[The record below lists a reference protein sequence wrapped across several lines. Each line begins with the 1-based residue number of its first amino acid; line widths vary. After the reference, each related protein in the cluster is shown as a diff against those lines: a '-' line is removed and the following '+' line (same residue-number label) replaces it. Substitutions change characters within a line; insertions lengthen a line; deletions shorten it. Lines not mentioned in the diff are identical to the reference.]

1 MSGHNSSESEV
12 TMEKGTWTFACK
24 HILRFATF
32 VLVPILSPAWAQEGW
47 QWKDPLPQGNG
58 IQAVRF
64 LSSNSIVAVA
74 LCGTALRSSDGGDTW
89 VVRYP
94 GTPASLRSVWF
105 VNESIGFAVG
115 HSGAIVKTID
125 GGNSWVQSPIV
136 VDVALLSVC
145 FSDVMVGTVVGN
157 SGTILRT
164 TDGGANWTVQ
174 NSGTLAPLNAVGF
187 FSELNGIAV
196 GGSGTIL
203 GTTDGGTHWIQ
214 QTSGTPWTLNSVLI
228 LDSHTGVAV
237 GDYGTILL
245 TTNGGSTWIPRTS
258 STSAQLTSVC
268 SSSPSTLFIIG
279 NCVLLRTTDGGDSWS
294 NIGDVCG
301 ADISFH
307 NDAGVI
313 VGAHGSILVTTDGG
327 SNWIQKKRSVFPEVY
342 FVLLDVT
349 FSSPTNCV
357 AVGYPGMVLRS
368 SDEGNTW
375 VSYPGYESFETVSF
389 VNANN
394 GFALGYQCGVRTT
407 DGGSTWVQMQTA
419 FWTMDAFFWDDSTG
433 IAVGESIYR
442 TTNAGDSWTRQGGKA
457 YSVRAIQM
465 VTPQFGVAAGA
476 SDVIKTTDGG
486 MTWTEFPNHPT
497 ETRGIYFVNETS
509 GTIVGRGNN
518 SMGGIARTTDG
529 GNTWSEQ
536 YVSQSDVFESVAFWG
551 IDRGIAVGS
560 SGTILLTTDGGTTWE
575 QRHSGAPLF
584 LWRVRMVDSSIAI
597 AVGSEHTILRSSDGG
612 VSWITVSSGTE
623 ADLMLLDVTFPTHD
637 IGYVLFQNGHSL
649 GKTTDSGKTW
659 TWFDTGGPGGRCIF
673 FTSPTR
679 GFLPPYMTIDGG
691 ATWHTMP
698 GASYAFDISFAD
710 YYNGIMWDNSGPYRT
725 TDGGETW
732 SYYSTREFTDFDAV
746 SFVGRDLGLAV
757 GGNRIARTT
766 NGGISWSSHASGTSH
781 DLYGVVMN
789 DTQRGVAIGHG
800 GTIIRTSDGG
810 MSWFPVQS
818 GTTEVLRAISFPDA
832 LNGTIIGN
840 SGVVLT
846 TNDGGE
852 TWTRQSR
859 VPAAG
864 AQAVSFRDRNVG
876 VMVGG
881 TGILRTTNGGVTA
894 AQSPSLSIPSITS
907 LEQNYPNP
915 FNPQTTI
922 EFTLSGRQFVELK
935 VFDLLGREVA
945 VLVNEVLEPG
955 MHRRSLDGTSLAS
968 GVYFYR
974 LHSEHGTLTNKMLLL
989 K

>member
-1 MSGHNSSESEV
+1 
-12 TMEKGTWTFACK
+12 MEKGTWTFACK
-24 HILRFATF
+24 YILRFATF

-47 QWKDPLPQGNG
+47 QWKDPLPQGND
-58 IQAVRF
+58 IHAVRF
-64 LSSNSIVAVA
+64 LSSNSVVAVA
-74 LCGTALRSSDGGDTW
+74 AYGTALRSSDGGDTW
-89 VVRYP
+89 VVSYP
-94 GTPASLRSVWF
+94 GTPASLRSLWF

-136 VDVALLSVC
+136 VDVTLLSVC
-145 FSDVMVGTVVGN
+145 FSDVMVGTVVGK

-164 TDGGANWTVQ
+164 TDGGVNWAVQ

-214 QTSGTPWTLNSVLI
+214 QTSGTTLTLNSVLI

-258 STSAQLTSVC
+258 STNAQLTSVC
-268 SSSPSTLFIIG
+268 SSSPSTWFSIG
-279 NCVLLRTTDGGDSWS
+279 NGVLLRTIDGGDSWS
-294 NIGDVCG
+294 NIGNVSG

-313 VGAHGSILVTTDGG
+313 VGSLGSILVTTDGG
-327 SNWIQKKRSVFPEVY
+327 SNWIRKKRTVFPEGY
-342 FVLLDVT
+342 ASLYDVT

-375 VSYPGYESFETVSF
+375 VSCPQTPGYQSFRTVSF

-419 FWTMDAFFWDDSTG
+419 ISTRDAFFWDDSTG

-457 YSVRAIQM
+457 YAVWDIQM
-465 VTPQFGVAAGA
+465 VTPQFGVAAGS

-486 MTWTEFPNHPT
+486 MTWTEFPYHPSQA
-497 ETRGIYFVNETS
+497 RGICFVNETS
-509 GTIVGRGNN
+509 GTIVGMGNN
-518 SMGGIARTTDG
+518 AMGGIARTTDG

-536 YVSQSDVFESVAFWG
+536 YVSQSDAFESVAFWG

-560 SGTILLTTDGGTTWE
+560 SGTILLTTNGGTTWE
-575 QRHSGAPLF
+575 QRHRGAPSVLR
-584 LWRVRMVDSSIAI
+584 RVRMVDSSIAI
-597 AVGSEHTILRSSDGG
+597 AVGSAHTILRSSDGG
-612 VSWITVSSGTE
+612 VSWITVCSGTE
-623 ADLMLLDVTFPTHD
+623 GGLGLSDVTFPTHD
-637 IGYVLFQNGHSL
+637 IGYALFQDGHSL

-659 TWFDTGGPGGRCIF
+659 TWFDTGGPTGSCIF

-698 GASYAFDISFAD
+698 GASYGSDISFAD
-710 YYNGIMWDNSGPYRT
+710 YNNGIIWDYKGPYRT

-732 SYYSTREFTDFDAV
+732 SYYSTVEFTDFDAV
-746 SFVGRDLGLAV
+746 SFVGRDLGVAV

-766 NGGISWSSHASGTSH
+766 SGGISWSSHASGTSSALH
-781 DLYGVVMN
+781 GVAMN
-789 DTQRGVAIGHG
+789 NTQMGVAIGDG

-810 MSWFPVQS
+810 MTWFPVQS
-818 GTTEVLRAISFPDA
+818 GTTEYLMAISFPDA
-832 LNGTIIGN
+832 LNGTIIGY

-852 TWTRQSR
+852 TWTRQRR

-864 AQAVSFRDRNVG
+864 AQAVSFCDLNVG

-881 TGILRTTNGGVTA
+881 TAILRTTNGGVTA
-894 AQSPSLSIPSITS
+894 APSPSPSIPSITS

-922 EFTLSGRQFVELK
+922 EFTLPGRQFVELK

-974 LHSEHGTLTNKMLLL
+974 LHSELGTFTNKMLLL